1 MKIDKKALKNILNS
15 HAREHENHAKKLL
28 QRSRLETQDFTL
40 FAAASFEKTRAVTVA
55 FLGVLTSHFAKI
67 YFCIG
72 FVQQV
77 AALLH
82 DRIRILL
89 QQVAGEK
96 VCEKIC
102 ASITCTIRGI
112 KIGKNDG
119 TNAA

>member
-1 MKIDKKALKNILNS
+1 M
-15 HAREHENHAKKLL
+15 
-28 QRSRLETQDFTL
+28 
-40 FAAASFEKTRAVTVA
+40 
-55 FLGVLTSHFAKI
+55 
-67 YFCIG
+67 
-72 FVQQV
+72 QQL
-77 AALLH
+77 AALLRK
-82 DRIRILL
+82 DTKVIL